1 MKLTVVDNKGKSTG
15 NDIQLPKEIF
25 DVEPNEHV
33 VYLAVK
39 SYLAAQRQ
47 GTSSS
52 KERNQITGS
61 TKKIRKQK
69 GTGMAR
75 AGDIKNP
82 LFRGGGTIFGPK
94 PRTYTLKLNKK
105 ERLLARASVL
115 SEKAKNN
122 AISVVSDLTF
132 ETPKTK
138 VFQAMLQAVK
148 ANGKVLFVHDGDDKN
163 ENVIKS
169 ARNLSN
175 VKTANVGELNTYQVL
190 HADSIV
196 FSESAIK
203 KIVE

>member
-15 NDIQLPKEIF
+15 NKIELPKEVFGI
-25 DVEPNEHV
+25 EPNEHV

-52 KERNQITGS
+52 KERNQVVGS

-82 LFRGGGTIFGPK
+82 LFRGGGTVFGPK
-94 PRTYTLKLNKK
+94 PRKYTLKLNKK
-105 ERLLARASVL
+105 EKQLARASAL
-115 SEKAKNN
+115 SAKAKND
-122 AISVVSDLTF
+122 AIAIVSDLSF
-132 ETPKTK
+132 DTPKTK
-138 VFQAMLQAVK
+138 DFREMLDSVK
-148 ANGKVLFVHDGDDKN
+148 AEGKVLFVHNG
-163 ENVIKS
+163 ENMNAVKS
-169 ARNLSN
+169 ARNISN
-175 VKTANVGELNTYQVL
+175 VECVAVQSMNTYQIL
-190 HADSIV
+190 NANNIV
-196 FSESAIK
+196 FSESAIN